1 MTVFAAEGDAGG
13 IGEASCV
20 EIADFEAPAGPCWDS
35 RVDCSKFSRGSPPP
49 ADTAVGGSLPPSL
62 WPGTSLP
69 WPSPALSGGVELM
82 SRSARLVRV
91 DMGPNTPA
99 CVLSLAVA
107 CVRLFAAPV
116 EAGYVTSSALLSR
129 PPSHPCAEGNAR

>member
-20 EIADFEAPAGPCWDS
+20 EIADFEAPTEPCWDS

-49 ADTAVGGSLPPSL
+49 VDTAVGGSLPPSL

-69 WPSPALSGGVELM
+69 WAALGEHS
-82 SRSARLVRV
+82 
-91 DMGPNTPA
+91 
-99 CVLSLAVA
+99 LSAVA
-107 CVRLFAAPV
+107 FDSSLKLARTGNWKFQEALATRGRALVGSAA
-116 EAGYVTSSALLSR
+116 AGAGAHWVSK
-129 PPSHPCAEGNAR
+129 